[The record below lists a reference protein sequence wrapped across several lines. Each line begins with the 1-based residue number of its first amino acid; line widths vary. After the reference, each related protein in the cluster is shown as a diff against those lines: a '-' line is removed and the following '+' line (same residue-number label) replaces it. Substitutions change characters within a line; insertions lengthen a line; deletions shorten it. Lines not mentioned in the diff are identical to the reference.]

1 MSTRSSL
8 LPIVVLL
15 GLVSPLFAH
24 RPVPLMKARTEL
36 RLPDV
41 PGFVTLRCD
50 LHMHT
55 VFSDGLVWPTVRADE
70 AWREGYD
77 AIAITDHIEY
87 QPHKADLP
95 TNHNRAHD
103 VARPLG
109 ESLGVLVVR
118 GSEITRSMPPGH
130 LNAVFLK
137 DSKALQTPEWRDAV
151 GAAHQQGAF
160 IFWNHPGWDRQLIDG
175 KVQWFPEHT
184 ELLGQG
190 RLHGIEIANGRSYY
204 PEAHRWALERKLAIL
219 GNSDVHQP
227 TGMDYAHHAGDR
239 RPVTLVFA
247 AARTPDALKAA
258 LFARQTAVLAGGQLY
273 GDERFVRPIVE
284 GALVVKTPRLRVT
297 PRGRVLLQVANVSD
311 VDFELK
317 RAGELPEVTAPATV
331 IVPGGKTV
339 IVELSAKVNAPAGRR
354 TLALPYRV
362 ANVLPEPDRPLEIK
376 LNIDVDFLG
385 TGKKK

>member
-1 MSTRSSL
+1 
-8 LPIVVLL
+8 VL
-15 GLVSPLFAH
+15 
-24 RPVPLMKARTEL
+24 KARSEL
-36 RLPDV
+36 RLPEV
-41 PGFVTLRCD
+41 PGCVTLRCD
-50 LHMHT
+50 LHLHT

-118 GSEITRSMPPGH
+118 GSEVTRSMPPGH
-130 LNAVFLK
+130 VNAIFLR
-137 DSKALQTPEWRDAV
+137 DSKALETREWRDALA
-151 GAAHQQGAF
+151 AAHQQGAF
-160 IFWNHPGWDRQLIDG
+160 IFWNHPGWDRQLTDG

-204 PEAHRWALERKLAIL
+204 AEAHRWALERKLAIL

-247 AARTPDALKAA
+247 AERTEAALKAA
-258 LFARQTAVLAGGQLY
+258 LFARQTAVLAAGQLY

-284 GALVVKTPRLRVT
+284 RALVVKTPRLRAM
-297 PRGRVLLQVANVSD
+297 PRGRVLLQVANTSD
-311 VDFELK
+311 VEFELK
-317 RAGELPEVTAPATV
+317 RTAALPEVTAPATV
-331 IVPGGKTV
+331 VVPGGKTV
-339 IVELSAKVNAPAGRR
+339 ILELSANAGAPTGRR
-354 TLALPYRV
+354 GLALPYRV
-362 ANVLPEPDRPLEIK
+362 VNVLPEPDRSLEIK
-376 LNIDVDFLG
+376 LHVEVEFLG

>member
-1 MSTRSSL
+1 MYRPLLLAAALLVGSSPAL
-8 LPIVVLL
+8 L
-15 GLVSPLFAH
+15 AH
-24 RPVPLMKARTEL
+24 RPAPVMKARTEL

-77 AIAITDHIEY
+77 AIAITDHLEY

-103 VARPLG
+103 IARPLG

-130 LNAVFLK
+130 INAVFLQ
-137 DSKALQTPEWRDAV
+137 DSKALETPEWREAV
-151 GAAHQQGAF
+151 AAAHQQGAF
-160 IFWNHPGWDRQLIDG
+160 IFWNHPGWERQLIDG
-175 KVQWFPEHT
+175 KVQWFPEHS

-247 AARTPDALKAA
+247 AERTPAALKAA

-284 GALVVKTPRLRVT
+284 GALVVKTPRLRVA

-317 RAGELPEVTAPATV
+317 RAGELAEVTAPATV
-331 IVPGGKTV
+331 VVPAGRTV
-339 IVELSAKVNAPAGRR
+339 LMELSAKVNAPTGRR
-354 TLALPYRV
+354 TLALPWRV

-376 LNIDVDFLG
+376 LAVDLEFLG

>member
-1 MSTRSSL
+1 MIRSLFLAGALTFGLLPSL
-8 LPIVVLL
+8 L
-15 GLVSPLFAH
+15 AH
-24 RPVPLMKARTEL
+24 RPAPVLKARTEL
-36 RLPDV
+36 RLPEV

-50 LHMHT
+50 LHLHT

-87 QPHKADLP
+87 QPHKLDLP

-103 VARPLG
+103 IARPLG
-109 ESLGVLVVR
+109 ESLGVVVVR

-137 DSKALQTPEWRDAV
+137 DSTALETKEWRDALV
-151 GAAHQQGAF
+151 AAHQQGAF
-160 IFWNHPGWDRQLIDG
+160 IFWNHPGWDRQLVDG
-175 KVQWFPEHT
+175 KVQWFKEHT
-184 ELLGQG
+184 DLLGQG

-204 PEAHRWALERKLAIL
+204 PEAHRWALEHKLAIL

-227 TGMDYAHHAGDR
+227 IGMDYAHHAGDR

-247 AARTPDALKAA
+247 TERSEAALKAA

-284 GALVVKTPRLRVT
+284 RALVVKSPRLKVT
-297 PRGRVLLQVANVSD
+297 ARGRVLVQVANVSD
-311 VDFELK
+311 VEFELK
-317 RAGELPEVTAPATV
+317 RAGELPEVVAPASV
-331 IVPGGKTV
+331 VVPAGKTV
-339 IVELSAKVNAPAGRR
+339 LVELTAKANAPAGPR
-354 TLALPYRV
+354 TLALPFRV
-362 ANVLPEPDRPLEIK
+362 ANVLPEPDRPLEISLK
-376 LNIDVDFLG
+376 VDVEILG
-385 TGKKK
+385 AGKKQ

>member
-1 MSTRSSL
+1 MLRPL
-8 LPIVVLL
+8 LLASALL
-15 GLVSPLFAH
+15 AGLPPALLAH
-24 RPVPLMKARTEL
+24 RPAPVLKARTEL
-36 RLPDV
+36 RLPEV

-109 ESLGVLVVR
+109 ESLGVIVVR

-137 DSKALQTPEWRDAV
+137 DSKVLETPEWRDAV

-227 TGMDYAHHAGDR
+227 TGMDYALREGDR

-247 AARTPDALKAA
+247 KERTSTALQAA

-273 GDERFVRPIVE
+273 GEERFVRPIVE
-284 GALVVKTPRLRVT
+284 RALVVKTPQLRVT
-297 PRGRVLLQVANVSD
+297 PRGRVLLQVANISD

-317 RAGELPEVTAPATV
+317 RASELAEVTAPATV
-331 IVPGGKTV
+331 AVPGGRTV
-339 IVELSAKVNAPAGRR
+339 IVELSAKVNAPTGRR
-354 TLALPYRV
+354 ALALPYRV
-362 ANVLPEPDRPLEIK
+362 VNVLPEPDRPLEIS
-376 LNIDVDFLG
+376 LHVDVEFLG
-385 TGKKK
+385 SGKKK